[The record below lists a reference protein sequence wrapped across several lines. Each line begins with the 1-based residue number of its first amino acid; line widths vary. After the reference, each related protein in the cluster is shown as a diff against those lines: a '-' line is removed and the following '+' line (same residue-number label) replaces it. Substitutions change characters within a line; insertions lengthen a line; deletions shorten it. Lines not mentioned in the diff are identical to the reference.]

1 MNDLRDKI
9 AAIINEFGA
18 IYWLADAEAAAD
30 RILAIPEIR
39 DALATHADIV
49 MIPTMG
55 KAVMG
60 SWDKPDGW
68 LKKP

>member
-9 AAIINEFGA
+9 ADLLYEYENDGCLYTED
-18 IYWLADAEAAAD
+18 WAD

-49 MIPTMG
+49 MIPRI
-55 KAVMG
+55 
-60 SWDKPDGW
+60 DP
-68 LKKP
+68 KKPA